1 MILSRLK
8 NSQRNRITL
17 FFLLYSS
24 ICFISRNKFESNQLD
39 LTTFLELEE
48 GWERNAVYLSPWKLQ
63 SFTPSEQP
71 FFFFFFVHLG
81 GNSRCLRRFLVRRLE
96 GNRRTIFSSSSSG
109 GWSWSNSEEDDSKE
123 RVSLWRRS
131 EKEGRSWFYPRFEL
145 SLKKR
150 RGKEDG
156 LARFSR
162 IYGSSGLHN
171 IDPSTSS
178 PQKGQAC
185 RRRIVLG
192 NSSSS
197 RPRMRR
203 FSIISLL
210 DRARHPFNFTFGRGT
225 IVSRAR
231 SFNHLAFEQKQRERE
246 TFKNSKSWKKNV
258 NFHQKSWKN

>member
-1 MILSRLK
+1 MLYLTKQIRIESTRSHDILRTRGRLRK
-8 NSQRNRITL
+8 KRRLSFALKITEFHPL
-17 FFLLYSS
+17 WATFLLLLLLLCTSRRELALLTS
-24 ICFISRNKFESNQLD
+24 ILGKKIGRK
-39 LTTFLELEE
+39 
-48 GWERNAVYLSPWKLQ
+48 
-63 SFTPSEQP
+63 PSYDILI
-71 FFFFFFVHLG
+71 H
-81 GNSRCLRRFLVRRLE
+81 
-96 GNRRTIFSSSSSG
+96 SSG

-231 SFNHLAFEQKQRERE
+231 SFNHPTFEQK
-246 TFKNSKSWKKNV
+246 
-258 NFHQKSWKN
+258 

>member
-1 MILSRLK
+1 MLYLTKQIRIESTRSHDILRTRGRLRK
-8 NSQRNRITL
+8 KRRLSFALKITEFHPL
-17 FFLLYSS
+17 WATFLLLLLLLCTSRRELALLTS
-24 ICFISRNKFESNQLD
+24 ILGKKIGRK
-39 LTTFLELEE
+39 
-48 GWERNAVYLSPWKLQ
+48 
-63 SFTPSEQP
+63 PSYDILI
-71 FFFFFFVHLG
+71 H
-81 GNSRCLRRFLVRRLE
+81 
-96 GNRRTIFSSSSSG
+96 SSG
-109 GWSWSNSEEDDSKE
+109 GWSWSNSEEDACDSKE

-162 IYGSSGLHN
+162 IYGSSGLH

-210 DRARHPFNFTFGRGT
+210 DRARHPLQFHVWPRHDCF
-225 IVSRAR
+225 S
-231 SFNHLAFEQKQRERE
+231 
-246 TFKNSKSWKKNV
+246 NSLV
-258 NFHQKSWKN
+258 

>member
-1 MILSRLK
+1 MLYLTKQIRIESTRSHDILRTRGRL
-8 NSQRNRITL
+8 
-17 FFLLYSS
+17 
-24 ICFISRNKFESNQLD
+24 
-39 LTTFLELEE
+39 
-48 GWERNAVYLSPWKLQ
+48 RNAVYLSPWKLR

-71 FFFFFFVHLG
+71 FSFSFFFFVHLG
-81 GNSRCLRRFLVRRLE
+81 GNSLLTSILGKKIGRKPSYDIL
-96 GNRRTIFSSSSSG
+96 IHSSG

-210 DRARHPFNFTFGRGT
+210 DRARHP
-225 IVSRAR
+225 
-231 SFNHLAFEQKQRERE
+231 LQ
-246 TFKNSKSWKKNV
+246 
-258 NFHQKSWKN
+258 FHVWPRHDCFSSSLV

>member
-1 MILSRLK
+1 MLYLTKQIRIESTRSHDILRTRGRL
-8 NSQRNRITL
+8 
-17 FFLLYSS
+17 
-24 ICFISRNKFESNQLD
+24 
-39 LTTFLELEE
+39 
-48 GWERNAVYLSPWKLQ
+48 RNAVYLSVKITEFHPLWATFLLLLLCTSRRELALLTSILGKKIGRKPSYDILIH
-63 SFTPSEQP
+63 SF
-71 FFFFFFVHLG
+71 
-81 GNSRCLRRFLVRRLE
+81 
-96 GNRRTIFSSSSSG
+96 G

-131 EKEGRSWFYPRFEL
+131 EKEGRNWFYPRFEL

-162 IYGSSGLHN
+162 IYGSSGLH

-197 RPRMRR
+197 RLRMRR

-210 DRARHPFNFTFGRGT
+210 DRARHP
-225 IVSRAR
+225 
-231 SFNHLAFEQKQRERE
+231 LQ
-246 TFKNSKSWKKNV
+246 
-258 NFHQKSWKN
+258 FHVWPRHDCFSSSLV